1 MSCFVSNKITDSKL
15 LILSWEDPQTKI
27 SVLVIMSLN
36 FFSSII
42 STKSVVCLLP
52 YNHMTA
58 AFNSSGILRWGV
70 QWPSSKNQQGRQRKR
85 TYSITRDRER
95 KHQTEVEKIYSRGKK
110 IRKMQ
115 RTFNMTKESSDR
127 LLAFYVSDSIDALME
142 RMLTK
147 TNQRRNYIEIN
158 LTNNKSD
165 DNNRTTI
172 LLVSI
177 EVFSTATETSP
188 DVVCCIWDMCV
199 FFSSHFRV

>member
-1 MSCFVSNKITDSKL
+1 
-15 LILSWEDPQTKI
+15 
-27 SVLVIMSLN
+27 MSLN

-127 LLAFYVSDSIDALME
+127 LLAVYVSDSIDALME

-147 TNQRRNYIEIN
+147 TNQKRNYIETKIN